1 MQLFWVNMERE
12 KLQETL
18 ERKKIITKVM
28 EIILKGIKFRNKI
41 LVPKM
46 KKLEKIF
53 WNKYLQNKSYRRKL
67 ETKFVYRKKI
77 KGKNYGR
84 IVRKE
89 KNSEIKFW

>member
-53 WNKYLQNKSYRRKL
+53 WNK
-67 ETKFVYRKKI
+67 
-77 KGKNYGR
+77 
-84 IVRKE
+84 
-89 KNSEIKFW
+89 